1 MSSRRTNSASLQAFR
16 FKAPMPAVRAAA
28 TVMDNRFP
36 NMYSE
41 NLVVCTFKISESRLV
56 TKGKQGVHE
65 VRRCGS
71 LSYTSL
77 SHALKR
83 RW

>member
-56 TKGKQGVHE
+56 TKGEQGVRD
-65 VRRCGS
+65 VRWVS
-71 LSYTSL
+71 LPEPKVVPSPPTQ
-77 SHALKR
+77 A
-83 RW
+83 